1 MSPTPSSPEDLQ
13 QIAKDGVVTAAL
25 GSIAMVCRLLLSTE
39 PVTAGW
45 VIRRV
50 LAAAVTSAFVG
61 WAIADQIQSESL
73 RFACVGAAGYCAP
86 EVLDYVLRYAR
97 TLKPKG

>member
-1 MSPTPSSPEDLQ
+1 MSPTPSNPEDLQ

-25 GSIAMVCRLLLSTE
+25 GSAAMVCRLLLSTE

-97 TLKPKG
+97 ALRPKR

>member
-1 MSPTPSSPEDLQ
+1 MSPTPSNPEDLQ

-25 GSIAMVCRLLLSTE
+25 GSVAMVCRLILSTE

-45 VIRRV
+45 VVRRV
-50 LAAAVTSAFVG
+50 FAAAVTSAFVG
-61 WAIADQIQSESL
+61 WAVADQIHSESL

-97 TLKPKG
+97 ALKPKR

>member
-1 MSPTPSSPEDLQ
+1 MSPTPSNPEDLQ
-13 QIAKDGVVTAAL
+13 QIAKDGVVTAVL
-25 GSIAMVCRLLLSTE
+25 GSAAMVCRLLLSTE

-50 LAAAVTSAFVG
+50 FAAAVTSAFVG

-97 TLKPKG
+97 ALKPKR

>member
-1 MSPTPSSPEDLQ
+1 M
-13 QIAKDGVVTAAL
+13 TAAL
-25 GSIAMVCRLLLSTE
+25 GSVAMVCRLLLSTE

-50 LAAAVTSAFVG
+50 LAAALTSAFVG

-86 EVLDYVLRYAR
+86 EVLDYILRYAR
-97 TLKPKG
+97 ALKPKR

>member
-1 MSPTPSSPEDLQ
+1 MSLTPSSPEELQ

-25 GSIAMVCRLLLSTE
+25 GSVAMVCRLLLSTE

-50 LAAAVTSAFVG
+50 LAAALTSAFVG

-97 TLKPKG
+97 ALKPKR